1 MPPRLLII
9 NCSSPYFFYIP
20 MGTFG
25 LCDYL
30 DQRDL
35 TATIFNPALYPA
47 REMPAQL
54 LATLNALQP
63 THVGLV
69 LHWQETA
76 HGLLTALDAV
86 KLWNPAVITFCGGFT
101 ASYFAENLLE
111 TVPGLDYVV
120 VGDPELPVYQLLQG
134 IPPESIAN
142 LVRRDRSG
150 TVVRNANRW
159 LMEQPLLDSLSFAGL
174 HFLIDA
180 DRYLEKINTKLG
192 FPVFLGRGCIFD
204 CDYCGGSRQA
214 FRLHSGRHRPVT
226 RSLAAILADLR
237 ALKGQTRLLYICYE
251 NDPSFVSA
259 LFRAIAEDTELRG
272 CFTLHY
278 GAWHLLDPQ
287 FLQNYR
293 AAFDDRAIVPLFEF
307 SPEVYSDASRAK
319 IKGGSTYT
327 IDQLQHNIGE
337 IVKAF
342 HGRVR
347 IEIFFSRYHPALT
360 AARLEQEIKDIFLWK
375 HRLFLQGSP
384 QVHLCFDHL
393 STDVGSRYWEEQI
406 KAPRTFATLLQLK
419 QQVDEGTLYP
429 FPVDN
434 LCLFIPAHLT
444 PDFRIRLEALV
455 LVLEQLERRCHE
467 LFHILFARPG
477 DSWLQDL
484 QAVLAPVLSPEN
496 TPAFFAAPPLD
507 ALVAGLGQRLVANPT
522 AAAALPFLA
531 DLIRFSRKKLAQTS
545 RPAASC
551 QRPGDDGCFV
561 LNREGVSVHE
571 QDYLDLL
578 PFLQRLHHNEA
589 QLPYQRTVCFFLP
602 SGIVTLPQAL
612 YRKTFRFF
620 EQPRT
625 LAAYRTVLNAIKEI
639 DAVRHNQLLTRL
651 IEEGLLLPVPCPE

>member
-30 DQRDL
+30 GQRGL

-47 REMPAQL
+47 REMPTQL
-54 LATLNALQP
+54 LAALTALQP
-63 THVGLV
+63 THIGLV

-76 HGLLTALDAV
+76 HGLLTALDVV
-86 KLWNPAVITFCGGFT
+86 KGWNPEVITLCGGFT

-111 TVPGLDYVV
+111 TVTGLDYVV

-134 IPPESIAN
+134 ARPESIAN
-142 LVRRDRSG
+142 LVRRDGSG
-150 TVVRNANRW
+150 VAVRNPNRW

-180 DRYLEKINTKLG
+180 DRYLEKINAKLG

-214 FRLHSGRHRPVT
+214 FRLHSGRHKPVT
-226 RSLAAILADLR
+226 RALAAILADLH

-251 NDPSFVSA
+251 NDPSFVIA

-272 CFTLHY
+272 SFTLHY
-278 GAWHLLDPQ
+278 GAWHLLEPQ
-287 FLQNYR
+287 FLQSYR
-293 AAFDDRAIVPLFEF
+293 AAFDDRAIAPLFEF
-307 SPEVYSDASRAK
+307 SPEVYSDASRAE

-327 IDQLQHNIGE
+327 IDQLESNIRE

-347 IEIFFSRYHPALT
+347 IEIFFSRYHPTLT
-360 AARLEQEIKDIFLWK
+360 AAMLEQEIKDIFLWK
-375 HRLFLQGSP
+375 HRLFLQGLP

-434 LCLFIPAHLT
+434 LCLFIPAHLS
-444 PDFRIRLEALV
+444 PDFRMRLEALV
-455 LVLEQLERRCHE
+455 LVLEQLERHCHE
-467 LFHILFARPG
+467 LFHILFARLG
-477 DSWLQDL
+477 DSWMQELQPL
-484 QAVLAPVLSPEN
+484 LAPSLSAEN
-496 TPAFFAAPPLD
+496 APAFFASPPLD
-507 ALVAGLGQRLVANPT
+507 ALVAGLGERLAANPA

-531 DLIRFSRKKLAQTS
+531 DLIRFSRKKLAQAF
-545 RPAASC
+545 RPAGG
-551 QRPGDDGCFV
+551 QQPGDDGCFI
-561 LNREGVSVHE
+561 LNSEKVSIHE
-571 QDYLDLL
+571 QDYLDLPPL
-578 PFLQRLHHNEA
+578 LQRLHQSSDA
-589 QLPYQRTVCFFLP
+589 PLPYQRTVCFFLP

-620 EQPRT
+620 EQPQT
-625 LAAYRTVLNAIKEI
+625 LTAYRTALSAIKEI
-639 DAVRHNQLLTRL
+639 DAMQHDQLLNRL
-651 IEEGLLLPVPCPE
+651 IEEGLLLSVACPE

>member
-30 DQRDL
+30 GQRDL

-47 REMPAQL
+47 REMPTQL
-54 LATLNALQP
+54 LAALNALQP
-63 THVGLV
+63 THIGLV

-76 HGLLTALDAV
+76 HGLLTALDVV
-86 KLWNPAVITFCGGFT
+86 KGWNPAVITLCGGFT

-120 VGDPELPVYQLLQG
+120 IGDPELPVYQLLQG
-134 IPPESIAN
+134 ARPESIAN
-142 LVRRDRSG
+142 LVRRDSNGR
-150 TVVRNANRW
+150 VVRNPNRW
-159 LMEQPLLDSLSFAGL
+159 LIEQPLLDSLSFAGL
-174 HFLIDA
+174 PFLIDA

-214 FRLHSGRHRPVT
+214 FRLHSGRHKPVT
-226 RSLAAILADLR
+226 RSLAAILADLH

-251 NDPSFVSA
+251 NDPSFVIA

-272 CFTLHY
+272 SFTLHY

-287 FLQNYR
+287 FLQSYR
-293 AAFDDRAIVPLFEF
+293 AAFDDRAITPLFEF
-307 SPEVYSDASRAK
+307 SPEVYSDASRAE

-327 IDQLQHNIGE
+327 IDQLENNISE

-342 HGRVR
+342 QGRVR

-360 AARLEQEIKDIFLWK
+360 AAMLEQEIKDIFRWK

-384 QVHLCFDHL
+384 VHLCFDHL

-406 KAPRTFATLLQLK
+406 EAPRAFATLLQLK

-434 LCLFIPAHLT
+434 LCLFIPAHLS
-444 PDFRIRLEALV
+444 PDHRMRLEALL
-455 LVLEQLERRCHE
+455 LVLEQLERHCHE
-467 LFHILFARPG
+467 LFHILFARLG
-477 DSWLQDL
+477 DLWLQDL
-484 QAVLAPVLSPEN
+484 QALLAPSLSAKNAP
-496 TPAFFAAPPLD
+496 TFFASPPLN
-507 ALVAGLGQRLVANPT
+507 ALVAELGQRLGANRT
-522 AAAALPFLA
+522 ATAALPFLT
-531 DLIRFSRKKLAQTS
+531 DLIRFTRKKLAQAS
-545 RPAASC
+545 RPAGLGQQS
-551 QRPGDDGCFV
+551 GDDGCFV
-561 LNREGVSVHE
+561 LNSEKVSIHE

-578 PFLQRLHHNEA
+578 PLLQRLRSSSEVP
-589 QLPYQRTVCFFLP
+589 LPYQRTVCFFLS

-620 EQPRT
+620 EQPQT
-625 LAAYRTVLNAIKEI
+625 LTAYRTARSAIKEI
-639 DAVRHNQLLTRL
+639 DAVQHNQLLCQF
-651 IEEGLLLPVPCPE
+651 IEEGLLLPAPCPE